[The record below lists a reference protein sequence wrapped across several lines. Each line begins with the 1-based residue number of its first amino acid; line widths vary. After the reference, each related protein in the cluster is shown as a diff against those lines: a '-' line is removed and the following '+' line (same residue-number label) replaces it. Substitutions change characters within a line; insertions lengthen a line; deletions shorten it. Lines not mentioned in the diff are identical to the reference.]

1 MYFDSIQDQDTDTSE
16 VTGDQLTYEEINR
29 IFLEENDDNSVISS
43 PAQVEGY
50 LFAINKLNE
59 EIGKL
64 KALKKQSAEFYAN
77 KIEST
82 EKTVEMLKTRIELFM
97 INSDTPR
104 IPTQA
109 GTVYFTKRKKELLPD
124 DEYLIDYS
132 KAYGLP
138 VTVKESPDKKAIKA
152 YIKDGGAIPDGYEVH
167 EVVSLSIRK

>member
-1 MYFDSIQDQDTDTSE
+1 MYFDSIQDTDVSE
-16 VTGDQLTYEEINR
+16 VTHEQLTYEDINR
-29 IFLEENDDNSVISS
+29 IFLEENDDNSVISN

-50 LFAINKLNE
+50 LFAINKLND
-59 EIGKL
+59 EINNL
-64 KALKKQSAEFYAN
+64 KALKKQSAEFYTN

-109 GTVYFTKRKKELLPD
+109 GTVYFTTRTKEILPD

-132 KAYGLP
+132 KAYGIP
-138 VTVKESPDKKAIKA
+138 VAVKESPDKKAIKA
-152 YIKDGGAIPDGYEVH
+152 YIKDGGAIPDGYETHKVTT
-167 EVVSLSIRK
+167 LSIRK